1 MNGSQSPRIVT
12 CILYDRISFAL
23 IQDIE
28 ECYPCQ
34 AKPSLS
40 HKPASHQPAQQL
52 CKQHS
57 NQAHPGKKA
66 TTPCKTPCKTPAI
79 LIPIFTHPPLSHP
92 PNSPNPPLSTGP
104 TLQTLSPLP
113 HRHNRTPLTHRP
125 PAPSAPELLPVR
137 IEVHAA
143 HTHVRG
149 FGVGQQGRVAV
160 LACGVVRERW
170 L

>member
-1 MNGSQSPRIVT
+1 MGSQSRRVIA
-12 CILYDRISFAL
+12 CILYDRIAL
-23 IQDIE
+23 VPAIE

-40 HKPASHQPAQQL
+40 HKPASQHQPAGAQQL
-52 CKQHS
+52 S
-57 NQAHPGKKA
+57 STA
-66 TTPCKTPCKTPAI
+66 TKPTPERKPQLLITPCKTPAI
-79 LIPIFTHPPLSHP
+79 LIPISTDPSLSHP